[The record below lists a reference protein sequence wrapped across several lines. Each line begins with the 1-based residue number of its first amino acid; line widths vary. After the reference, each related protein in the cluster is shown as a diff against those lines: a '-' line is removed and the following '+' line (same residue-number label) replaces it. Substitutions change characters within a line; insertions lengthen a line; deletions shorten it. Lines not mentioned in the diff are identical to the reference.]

1 MERAQ
6 PDLKDMSLSIERYLS
21 VCSTG
26 IVVRV
31 KLLLKA
37 VDLCLSFVRS
47 KQESERREPPHQMV
61 EYASTK
67 KNISATSAE
76 KYIQLMTS
84 ILEPH
89 TQTAMGDKNFPWG

>member
-1 MERAQ
+1 MEKAQ
-6 PDLKDMSLSIERYLS
+6 PDLKDISLSIERYLS
-21 VCSTG
+21 VYSTG

-37 VDLCLSFVRS
+37 VCLSFVRS